1 VPEGVRLAP
10 PAPPAAQAMFG
21 PALGLAERYAEL
33 LAGPG
38 VQRGLLGPREVPRL
52 WDRHLMNCAAVAELV
67 PHPCSLVDIGAGAG
81 LPGIVLAML
90 LPDVQVVLL
99 EPMLRRASFLG
110 ECTALLGLGNTA
122 ICRSRA
128 QDAVGTITA
137 DVATARAVAP
147 MERLAELALN
157 LVRPGGLVLA
167 IKGAGAAQEVERAAP
182 VLRRA
187 GARDVAVVEAG
198 RGKVSPPAVVVRM
211 NAGPRPVAGA
221 RARDGRARGRPA
233 PQRAARK

>member
-1 VPEGVRLAP
+1 
-10 PAPPAAQAMFG
+10 MFG
-21 PALGLAERYAEL
+21 PALALAEQYAEL

-67 PHPCSLVDIGAGAG
+67 PHPCSLVDIGSGAG
-81 LPGIVLAML
+81 LPGIVLAIL

-99 EPMLRRASFLG
+99 EPMLRRASFLD

-122 ICRSRA
+122 TCRSRA

-147 MERLAELALN
+147 MDRLAELALN

-187 GARDVAVVEAG
+187 GARDVAVVRAG
-198 RGKVSPPAVVVRM
+198 SGKVSPPAVVVRM
-211 NAGPRPVAGA
+211 NAGPRPVAGV
-221 RARDGRARGRPA
+221 RARGGRARGRSA
-233 PQRAARK
+233 PQRAARR